1 MSIIGGVSKV
11 VQDVPPYMMIDGNP
25 AVTRT
30 VNKVGLERRGVSDE
44 AQKALRQAFKIIF
57 KEKLT
62 ISNALEKIEQELP
75 PIDEVKRLVEF
86 VRTSERGVC
95 K

>member
-1 MSIIGGVSKV
+1 MMASWGVSKV

-30 VNKVGLERRGVSDE
+30 VNKIGLERRGVSEE
-44 AQKALRQAFKIIF
+44 AQKALRQAFKFIF

-62 ISNALEKIEQELP
+62 ISNALAKIEEELP
-75 PIDEVKRLVEF
+75 QLPEVVRLVEF